1 MKITAIKTLVVNA
14 EMRNWVF
21 VKVETDQAGLYGWG
35 EASLEW
41 KTRAVVGAVED
52 FAPMLIGEDPENIE
66 FLYQKMYRQSFWRMG
81 VIGMSAIS
89 GIEQALWD
97 IRGKALNQPVYKLLG
112 GKVRDRVRMY
122 THLGGGDM
130 RAVYESAIQRRPA
143 GLCGSRAGGGRRGYN
158 AVKVLITPPTEA
170 LNSIAAY
177 HYTERMMAALREAV
191 GDDVDIMVDCHGR
204 HFPANAIEF
213 CRVLAPY
220 RPYFVEEPVPP
231 ENVDA
236 LVEVRQGS
244 PVPIATGERL
254 VTRFG
259 FREIF
264 EKQACHI
271 IQPDLCHC
279 GGLWEAKKIAAMAE
293 TYYMGV
299 APHNP
304 LGPVANAA
312 ALHFA
317 LSTPNFLIQEDM
329 LTDVPWRWE
338 VVQHS
343 LKTENGHWLVAD
355 APGLGIEV
363 DEARGREAPLPT
375 GSDPRS
381 QHTRPR
387 QRHFGSGKFK
397 WKVLSSMPHAG
408 DHRQALSAFS

>member
-1 MKITAIKTLVVNA
+1 MKIQAVRTLVVNA

-21 VKVETDQAGLYGWG
+21 VRVDTDQDGLYGWG

-41 KTRAVVGAVED
+41 KTRSVVGAVQD
-52 FAPMLIGEDPENIE
+52 FEPMIIGEDPTRIE
-66 FLYQKMYRQSFWRMG
+66 HLYQKMYRQSFWRLG

-89 GIEQALWD
+89 GIEQACWD
-97 IRGKALNQPVYKLLG
+97 ILGKVLNQPVYRLLG
-112 GKVRDRVRMY
+112 GAVRDKVRMY

-130 RAVYESAIQRRPA
+130 RAVYESQLSADSA
-143 GLCGSRAGGGRRGYN
+143 VFVDRALEVVAKGYT
-158 AVKVLITPPTEA
+158 ALKVLITPPTES

-177 HYTERMMAALREAV
+177 RYSEKMMDAMRAAV
-191 GDDVDIMVDCHGR
+191 GPDVDIMVDCHGR

-220 RPYFVEEPVPP
+220 RPYFIEEPVPP

-236 LVEVRQGS
+236 LSELRRLS

-254 VTRFG
+254 VTRFQ
-259 FREIF
+259 FRPIF
-264 EKQACHI
+264 EKQACHV

-279 GGLWEAKKIAAMAE
+279 GGLLEAKKIAAMAE
-293 TYYMGV
+293 TYFMGV

-329 LTDVPWRWE
+329 LADVPWRWE
-338 VVQHS
+338 VVRHS
-343 LKTENGHWLVAD
+343 LETKDGYWLPVE
-355 APGLGIEV
+355 APGLGIDIDEGAAARHPFRQEV
-363 DEARGREAPLPT
+363 MHSTSVRAHDNAIL
-375 GSDPRS
+375 D
-381 QHTRPR
+381 
-387 QRHFGSGKFK
+387 
-397 WKVLSSMPHAG
+397 W
-408 DHRQALSAFS
+408 

>member
-1 MKITAIKTLVVNA
+1 MKITAIKTAVVNA
-14 EMRNWVF
+14 QMRNWVF
-21 VKVETDQAGLYGWG
+21 VKVATDQAGLYGWG

-52 FAPMLIGEDPENIE
+52 FAPFLIGEDPWRIE
-66 FLYQKMYRQSFWRMG
+66 FLYQKMYRQSFWRVG
-81 VIGMSAIS
+81 VIGLSAIS

-97 IRGKALNQPVYKLLG
+97 ILGKSLNKPVFELLG
-112 GKVRDRVRMY
+112 GQVRDRVRMY

-130 RAVYESAIQRRPA
+130 KAVYETQQGDDA
-143 GLCGSRAGGGRRGYN
+143 GRFVDLVLQVVARGYS
-158 AVKVLITPPTEA
+158 AVKVLITPPTES
-170 LNSIAAY
+170 LNAIAAY
-177 HYTERMMAALREAV
+177 RYAERMMSALRTAL

-204 HFPANAIEF
+204 HGMANAIEF

-231 ENVDA
+231 ENIDA
-236 LVEVRQGS
+236 LAEVRRAS
-244 PVPIATGERL
+244 PVPIATGERR
-254 VTRFG
+254 VTRFE
-259 FREIF
+259 FRELF
-264 EKQACHI
+264 EKQACQV

-338 VVQHS
+338 VVQHA
-343 LKTENGHWLVAD
+343 LTTDRGCWLPTS

-363 DEARGREAPLPT
+363 NERAAA
-375 GSDPRS
+375 
-381 QHTRPR
+381 
-387 QRHFGSGKFK
+387 K
-397 WKVLSSMPHAG
+397 WPFQQEVVHALG
-408 DHRQALSAFS
+408 VRAHDNAILDW